1 MTTYAAAVISWL
13 MVTLLINWTVV
24 MPTLSCRISEFM
36 CKSTGG
42 CIQLD
47 EFCDGKYDCPDR
59 SDEPPSC
66 TACNRTYYGEVGKS
80 YRLSVKKIQKE
91 RPFLCHLS
99 FTASGQEHGDFVE
112 LIFEEFRLGTLYL
125 GECIS
130 GEMQILELGRP
141 YVGGSWCGHGP
152 TDGAAPAVYYS
163 EAGTVTLTLRVPVSG
178 LYTTVPFA
186 FGLRFKFL
194 NNRQASVRLGTA
206 AEPKE
211 RGELVPGT
219 HCSRN
224 FYECYRGNRCSL
236 QSPNYPGMYPRNV
249 TCRYT
254 VRQKV
259 VPKCKHAMVSVT
271 QGRDGSALTG
281 PHGRWSSGG
290 KQQGGQQTAG
300 GGNRPVNGTA
310 IIRVNDMCSENE
322 DRLVFHDGPSED
334 DPVLLRYCGGPALPR
349 VVASGPA
356 MLVVFKSWVHNSPA
370 TFSWPP
376 PVSRL
381 RSFELDVRIAFV
393 DSDSLDYAKGS
404 ACEFTVNA
412 SATPKSR
419 RGVLVSPRH
428 AVPPNSTCT
437 YRFQGR
443 PDDRVW
449 MYFESYGH
457 RSTGHFLTF
466 KPCPTRLRI
475 WDGAGTLL
483 GDHCDTPRLCEHIA
497 ASSSSSSSAQPNG
510 TRPKRPCTPDESY
523 LSRSPSVILQVHTVL
538 GTVLEPFGFR
548 LHYEFVD
555 SAVYDRETGGD
566 ECAVEHRRVR
576 EPLDL
581 TEPRNVF
588 LYGRGGAKSLDCV
601 YRLHAEPGYRLQVV
615 VRNASFGSRE
625 RPPLQP
631 AAVVDAVTGK
641 YACPPGDGGP
651 RLAVSEVYWRTVRVE
666 RGCFGQNFTEAA
678 LGTAQVTFDASSDR
692 VEIRFRVPGLS
703 AADDFSNTYFNAH
716 VRAIRWPACPRKQWV
731 RGSGGEIELA
741 HPPASR
747 DDLHCRDVPWL
758 LEARPGHSMFVQT
771 WGRFLPVNA
780 SAAAAPACRTRNR
793 MLLYAV
799 RPDVRLV
806 GNVCPAESRDDR
818 RDALYVFSD
827 EWTDF
832 VPDDQQNPSFM
843 VEFVARDPGTMAF
856 KWLEVSKPSAKP
868 ARGGG
873 GGTGSVSNS
882 NRSAAF
888 GSRASLGCAYGCPE
902 LEACISPT
910 LWCDGH
916 RNCPS
921 GVDEADLECQT
932 KWPSF
937 KVLRSYG
944 LPVVGVGLAGVAF
957 GVLVCVYC
965 RREPD
970 YKHYDE
976 PEPATENTTRSCSTI
991 AS

>member
-1 MTTYAAAVISWL
+1 
-13 MVTLLINWTVV
+13 
-24 MPTLSCRISEFM
+24 
-36 CKSTGG
+36 
-42 CIQLD
+42 
-47 EFCDGKYDCPDR
+47 
-59 SDEPPSC
+59 
-66 TACNRTYYGEVGKS
+66 
-80 YRLSVKKIQKE
+80 
-91 RPFLCHLS
+91 
-99 FTASGQEHGDFVE
+99 
-112 LIFEEFRLGTLYL
+112 
-125 GECIS
+125 
-130 GEMQILELGRP
+130 MQILELGRP
-141 YVGGSWCGHGP
+141 YVGGSWCGYGP

-163 EAGTVTLTLRVPVSG
+163 EAGTVTLTLRIPVSG
-178 LYTTVPFA
+178 LYTTLPFA

-194 NNRQASVRLGTA
+194 DNRQASVRLGTA

-219 HCSRN
+219 HCSHN
-224 FYECYRGNRCSL
+224 FYECYRKRCSL

-254 VRQKV
+254 IRQKV

-271 QGRDGSALTG
+271 QGSGSAVQQA
-281 PHGRWSSGG
+281 HRSGG
-290 KQQGGQQTAG
+290 GGRGQQEAAP
-300 GGNRPVNGTA
+300 GNNNGTA

-334 DPVLLRYCGGPALPR
+334 DPVLLRYCGGPGLPR
-349 VVASGPA
+349 VVASGSV

-393 DSDSLDYAKGS
+393 DSDSLDYAKGPV
-404 ACEFTVNA
+404 CEFTVNA

-437 YRFQGR
+437 YRFQGL

-497 ASSSSSSSAQPNG
+497 VGDASSSAQQNA
-510 TRPKRPCTPDESY
+510 TRPKRPCTLDESY
-523 LSRSPSVILQVHTVL
+523 LSKSPSVILQVHSVL

-555 SAVYDRETGGD
+555 SSVHDRETDGD
-566 ECAVEHRRVR
+566 ECIIDYRVR
-576 EPLDL
+576 ESMDL
-581 TEPRNVF
+581 AEPRNVF
-588 LYGRGGAKSLDCV
+588 LYGRGGAKSVDCV
-601 YRLHAEPGYRLQVV
+601 YRLQAEPGYRLQIVA
-615 VRNASFGSRE
+615 RNASFGSRE
-625 RPPLQP
+625 RPPQP
-631 AAVVDAVTGK
+631 IARTVTGK
-641 YACPPGDGGP
+641 YTCPPGDGGP
-651 RLAVSEVYWRTVRVE
+651 RLAVREVFWRTVRVE
-666 RGCFGQNFTEAA
+666 RGCFCQNFTESA
-678 LGTAQVTFDASSDR
+678 LGTQQVTFDTSSDR
-692 VEIRFRVPGLS
+692 VEIYFHVPGL
-703 AADDFSNTYFNAH
+703 AVTDDYANTYFNAH
-716 VRAIRWPACPRKQWV
+716 VRVLRWPACPRKQWV

-741 HPPASR
+741 YPPEAR
-747 DDLHCRDVPWL
+747 EDLHCRDVPWL

-771 WGRFLPVNA
+771 WGRFLPVNES
-780 SAAAAPACRTRNR
+780 SAAPCRTRNR
-793 MLLYAV
+793 ILLYAV

-806 GNVCPAESRDDR
+806 GNVCPSEAREGRSDT
-818 RDALYVFSD
+818 LYMFSD
-827 EWTDF
+827 EWTVF

-843 VEFVARDPGTMAF
+843 VEFVAQDAGSMAF
-856 KWLEVSKPSAKP
+856 KWLEVSKPSRRMQATSPSK
-868 ARGGG
+868 RNQSGSGGG
-873 GGTGSVSNS
+873 PHRGS
-882 NRSAAF
+882 
-888 GSRASLGCAYGCPE
+888 GCAYGCPE
-902 LEACISPT
+902 LEACISST

-944 LPVVGVGLAGVAF
+944 LPVVGLGLVGVVFAVLAC
-957 GVLVCVYC
+957 LYC
-965 RREPD
+965 RREPE

-976 PEPATENTTRSCSTI
+976 PEQATENTTRSCSTI

>member
-1 MTTYAAAVISWL
+1 MAHATAVISGL
-13 MVTLLINWTVV
+13 TAALLISFTVV
-24 MPTLSCRISEFM
+24 RPTLSCRISEFM

-42 CIQLD
+42 CVQLD
-47 EFCDGKYDCPDR
+47 EYCDGKYDCPDR

-80 YRLSVKKIQKE
+80 YRLTVKKLQKE

-141 YVGGSWCGHGP
+141 YVGGSWCGYGP
-152 TDGAAPAVYYS
+152 TDGTAPAVYYS
-163 EAGTVTLTLRVPVSG
+163 EAGTVTLTLRIPVSG
-178 LYTTVPFA
+178 LYTTLPFA

-194 NNRQASVRLGTA
+194 DNRQASVRLGTA

-224 FYECYRGNRCSL
+224 FYECYRKRCSL

-271 QGRDGSALTG
+271 QGRGSAV
-281 PHGRWSSGG
+281 
-290 KQQGGQQTAG
+290 QQSHRSG
-300 GGNRPVNGTA
+300 GGNRGQQGAAMGTGNGTA

-393 DSDSLDYAKGS
+393 DSDSLDYVKGP

-437 YRFQGR
+437 YRFQGL

-497 ASSSSSSSAQPNG
+497 TTDASSSAPLNV
-510 TRPKRPCTPDESY
+510 TRPKRPCTLDESY
-523 LSRSPSVILQVHTVL
+523 LSKSPSVILQVHSVL

-555 SAVYDRETGGD
+555 SGAYDRETDGD
-566 ECAVEHRRVR
+566 ACVMDYRVR
-576 EPLDL
+576 ESMDL
-581 TEPRNVF
+581 AEPRNVF

-601 YRLHAEPGYRLQVV
+601 YRLQAEPGYRLQIV

-625 RPPLQP
+625 HAPQP
-631 AAVVDAVTGK
+631 IARTVTGK
-641 YACPPGDGGP
+641 YACPPDDGGP
-651 RLAVSEVYWRTVRVE
+651 RLAVREVFWRTVRVE
-666 RGCFGQNFTEAA
+666 RGCFCQNFTEAA
-678 LGTAQVTFDASSDR
+678 LGTSQVTFDTSSDR
-692 VEIRFRVPGLS
+692 VEIHFHVPGLGVT
-703 AADDFSNTYFNAH
+703 DDFVNTYFSAH
-716 VRAIRWPACPRKQWV
+716 VRVLRWPACPRKQWV

-741 HPPASR
+741 YPPEAR
-747 DDLHCRDVPWL
+747 EDLHCRDVPWL

-780 SAAAAPACRTRNR
+780 SAAAPCRTRNR
-793 MLLYAV
+793 ILLYAV

-806 GNVCPAESRDDR
+806 GNVCPAEARDGR
-818 RDALYVFSD
+818 RDTLYMFSD
-827 EWTDF
+827 EWTVF

-843 VEFVARDPGTMAF
+843 VEFVAQDAGSMAF
-856 KWLEVSKPSAKP
+856 KWLEVSKPSKRVQTTSP
-868 ARGGG
+868 SMRNQSGGG
-873 GGTGSVSNS
+873 LHRGS
-882 NRSAAF
+882 
-888 GSRASLGCAYGCPE
+888 GCAYGCPE

-937 KVLRSYG
+937 KVLKSYG
-944 LPVVGVGLAGVAF
+944 LPVVGLGLAGVVFA
-957 GVLVCVYC
+957 VLACVYC
-965 RREPD
+965 RREPE

>member
-1 MTTYAAAVISWL
+1 MKFLTAVVL
-13 MVTLLINWTVV
+13 F
-24 MPTLSCRISEFM
+24 PCF
-36 CKSTGG
+36 
-42 CIQLD
+42 Q
-47 EFCDGKYDCPDR
+47 
-59 SDEPPSC
+59 
-66 TACNRTYYGEVGKS
+66 
-80 YRLSVKKIQKE
+80 
-91 RPFLCHLS
+91 
-99 FTASGQEHGDFVE
+99 

-130 GEMQILELGRP
+130 GEMQILELGRS
-141 YVGGSWCGHGP
+141 YVGGSWCGYGP

-163 EAGTVTLTLRVPVSG
+163 EAGTVTLTLRVPYSG
-178 LYTTVPFA
+178 LYTTLPFA
-186 FGLRFKFL
+186 FALRFRFL
-194 NNRQASVRLGTA
+194 DNRQAPVRLGTA

-224 FYECYRGNRCSL
+224 FYECYRKRCSL

-271 QGRDGSALTG
+271 QGRESALQ
-281 PHGRWSSGG
+281 PPASHSSSGG
-290 KQQGGQQTAG
+290 GGRAEQVDAELQMHQQRMA
-300 GGNRPVNGTA
+300 NGTA

-356 MLVVFKSWVHNSPA
+356 MLVVFRSWVHNSPA

-381 RSFELDVRIAFV
+381 RGFELNVRIAFV
-393 DSDSLDYAKGS
+393 DSDSLDYAKGP

-419 RGVLVSPRH
+419 RGVLVSPQH
-428 AVPPNSTCT
+428 SVPPNSTCT

-497 ASSSSSSSAQPNG
+497 VAAASSSHSAPSNA
-510 TRPKRPCTPDESY
+510 TRLKRPCTLDESY
-523 LSRSPSVILQVHTVL
+523 LSKSPSVILQVHSVL
-538 GTVLEPFGFR
+538 GTVLEPFAFR

-555 SAVYDRETGGD
+555 SGAYDRENDGD
-566 ECAVEHRRVR
+566 TCAIDYRVR
-576 EPLDL
+576 ESMDL
-581 TEPRNVF
+581 SEPRNVF

-601 YRLHAEPGYRLQVV
+601 YRLEAEPGYRMQIV
-615 VRNASFGSRE
+615 VRNASFGLRE
-625 RPPLQP
+625 RSPPP
-631 AAVVDAVTGK
+631 ATAIRTVTGK
-641 YACPPGDGGP
+641 YACPPAADGGP
-651 RLAVSEVYWRTVRVE
+651 RLAIREVFWRTVRVE
-666 RGCFGQNFTEAA
+666 RGCFCQNFTEAA
-678 LGTAQVTFDASSDR
+678 LGTQQVTFDTSSDR
-692 VEIRFRVPGLS
+692 VEIHFRVPGLGVTE
-703 AADDFSNTYFNAH
+703 DFANTYFSAH
-716 VRAIRWPACPRKQWV
+716 VRVLRWPPCPRKQWV

-741 HPPASR
+741 YPPESR
-747 DDLHCRDVPWL
+747 DDMHCRDVPWL

-771 WGRFLPVNA
+771 WGHFLPVNA
-780 SAAAAPACRTRNR
+780 SAAAPCRTRNR
-793 MLLYAV
+793 ILLYAV

-806 GNVCPAESRDDR
+806 GNVCPNEARDGR
-818 RDALYVFSD
+818 RDALYMFSD

-843 VEFVARDPGTMAF
+843 VEFVAQDAGSMAF
-856 KWLEVSKPSAKP
+856 KWLEVSKPSKRVQPMSPPPPSSSSNQSTAGHP
-868 ARGGG
+868 NLRHRG
-873 GGTGSVSNS
+873 
-882 NRSAAF
+882 
-888 GSRASLGCAYGCPE
+888 LGCAYGCPE
-902 LEACISPT
+902 LEACISAT

-921 GVDEADLECQT
+921 GVDEADLDCQT

-937 KVLRSYG
+937 NKALRSYA
-944 LPVVGVGLAGVAF
+944 LPAVVLGLAGVAIT
-957 GVLVCVYC
+957 VLACVFC
-965 RREPD
+965 SRREPPE

-976 PEPATENTTRSCSTI
+976 PEPATENTRSCSTI

>member
-1 MTTYAAAVISWL
+1 MTTCAAAMISGL
-13 MVTLLINWTVV
+13 MVTLFISWTVV
-24 MPTLSCRISEFM
+24 RPTLSCRISEFM

-47 EFCDGKYDCPDR
+47 EYCDGKYDCPDR

-80 YRLSVKKIQKE
+80 YRLTVKKIQKE

-163 EAGTVTLTLRVPVSG
+163 EAGTVTLTLRIPVSG
-178 LYTTVPFA
+178 LYTTLPFA

-194 NNRQASVRLGTA
+194 DNKQASVRLGTA
-206 AEPKE
+206 SEPKE

-224 FYECYRGNRCSL
+224 FYECYRKRCSL

-254 VRQKV
+254 IRQKI

-271 QGRDGSALTG
+271 QGRASSVQAA
-281 PHGRWSSGG
+281 HRSGG
-290 KQQGGQQTAG
+290 GKAQQAASMGA
-300 GGNRPVNGTA
+300 VNGTA
-310 IIRVNDMCSENE
+310 IVRVNDMCSENE

-349 VVASGPA
+349 VVASGPT

-404 ACEFTVNA
+404 TCDFTVNA

-437 YRFQGR
+437 YRFQGL

-497 ASSSSSSSAQPNG
+497 AASTSASPNA
-510 TRPKRPCTPDESY
+510 TRPKRPCTLDESY
-523 LSRSPSVILQVHTVL
+523 LSKSPSVILQVHSVL

-555 SAVYDRETGGD
+555 SGVYDRETDGD
-566 ECAVEHRRVR
+566 ACVVDHRVR
-576 EPLDL
+576 ESMDL

-588 LYGRGGAKSLDCV
+588 LYGRGGAKGLDCV
-601 YRLHAEPGYRLQVV
+601 YRLQAEPGYRLQIVM
-615 VRNASFGSRE
+615 RNASFGSRE
-625 RPPLQP
+625 RAPL
-631 AAVVDAVTGK
+631 AAMARTVTGK
-641 YACPPGDGGP
+641 YACPFGDGGP
-651 RLAVSEVYWRTVRVE
+651 RLVVREVFWRTVRVE
-666 RGCFGQNFTEAA
+666 RGCFCQNFTEAA
-678 LGTAQVTFDASSDR
+678 LGTQQVTFDTSSDR
-692 VEIRFRVPGLS
+692 VEIHFRVPGLGVT
-703 AADDFSNTYFNAH
+703 DDFANTYFNAH
-716 VRAIRWPACPRKQWV
+716 VRVLRWPACPRKQWV

-741 HPPASR
+741 YPPESR

-771 WGRFLPVNA
+771 WGRFLPVNS
-780 SAAAAPACRTRNR
+780 SAAPCRTRNR
-793 MLLYAV
+793 LLLYAI

-806 GNVCPAESRDDR
+806 GNVCPAESRDGR
-818 RDALYVFSD
+818 RDTLYMFSD

-832 VPDDQQNPSFM
+832 VPDEQQNPSFM
-843 VEFVARDPGTMAF
+843 VEFVAQEAGSMAF
-856 KWLEVSKPSAKP
+856 KWLEVSKPSAKHAQATPP
-868 ARGGG
+868 AKRNQSDAGPHAHRG
-873 GGTGSVSNS
+873 
-882 NRSAAF
+882 
-888 GSRASLGCAYGCPE
+888 LGCEYGCPE

-937 KVLRSYG
+937 KVLKSYG
-944 LPVVGVGLAGVAF
+944 LPVVGLGLAGVVFA
-957 GVLVCVYC
+957 VLVCVYC
-965 RREPD
+965 RREPE
-970 YKHYDE
+970 YKHYEE
-976 PEPATENTTRSCSTI
+976 PEPATENTNRSCSTI